1 MLNNSLI
8 IAIFTSILWILHSQK
23 AIAIH
28 PNDVESLY
36 QIVIIYAVPLCLVW
50 LIFAILRIT
59 STNNETS
66 NSKIT
71 EQLERHTERTNAINC
86 TLIEIEKH
94 IKSEITLHKLE
105 ILIDDCNEI
114 LSDII
119 KRSNSISST
128 QMEHLWSRTAGGE
141 RWLIAKTF
149 VETYNFQ
156 PIFIEHL
163 KEKAQKDNVLKGSIL
178 EFEARI
184 QCLYQLLESNDT
196 QQIFYNMIQYGA
208 MGKSY
213 NILAPIA
220 AQLKETKEEITK
232 TETIAPQNKINA
244 NQFELT
250 EEVNET
256 FPSFLTMPKQSMPD
270 QAVEKQQINNIQKP
284 QSDTNMNK
292 EDEQLNR
299 INSIDEGMKA
309 IRKELLSSE
318 TSKPKIITSF
328 SSTQQVLDNMKKEQ
342 KPSHNHKKNN
352 KPIKSQKI
360 ISLDEIEKEIEASPE
375 NNYDEYASPFGAWK
389 NDK

>member
-8 IAIFTSILWILHSQK
+8 IAIFTSISWILYSQK
-23 AIAIH
+23 AFATH
-28 PNDVESLY
+28 PNDIESLY
-36 QIVIIYAVPLCLVW
+36 QMTIIYSVPLCLIW
-50 LIFAILRIT
+50 LIFAIIKTTL
-59 STNNETS
+59 TNNNTH
-66 NSKIT
+66 NSKIA
-71 EQLERHTERTNAINC
+71 EQIELHTERTNAINC

-94 IKSEITLHKLE
+94 IKSEIALRKLE

-156 PIFIEHL
+156 PVFIEHL
-163 KEKAQKDNVLKGSIL
+163 KEKAQKDALLKGSIL

-184 QCLYQLLESNDT
+184 QCLYQLLERDDNE
-196 QQIFYNMIQYGA
+196 QIFYNIIQYGA

-220 AQLKETKEEITK
+220 AQLKETNLDTQ
-232 TETIAPQNKINA
+232 TETIATQNKTNT

-250 EEVNET
+250 EEVNDT
-256 FPSFLTMPKQSMPD
+256 FPSFLTQTTQSQPS
-270 QAVEKQQINNIQKP
+270 QITEKAQINDNQKS
-284 QSDTNMNK
+284 QSDTNFNK
-292 EDEQLNR
+292 DKEPPH
-299 INSIDEGMKA
+299 ISSIEEGMQA

-328 SSTQQVLDNMKKEQ
+328 SSTQQILDNMKKEQ
-342 KPSHNHKKNN
+342 KSSHNHKKNN
-352 KPIKSQKI
+352 TPKKSQKI

-389 NDK
+389 HDK